1 MMSSWLLAD
10 LTALSAAPPTG
21 GNPSSQVISENGQS
35 LVQVVYTAVDNHL
48 YELRLE
54 PGQSWKATDLT
65 ALSGAP
71 DASSNP
77 FAFNFGSLRVYFRA
91 QDFHLH
97 ELRLEPR
104 QPWQAADLTALTN
117 TPDAAEGEPFAYNAF
132 PGESMSIEVLYRA
145 RDSHLYKLS
154 QGFQQ
159 PWSVLD
165 VTASSGALNAAVPPS
180 LLSRTF
186 AVPGRPRGSSTVA

>member
-1 MMSSWLLAD
+1 
-10 LTALSAAPPTG
+10 
-21 GNPSSQVISENGQS
+21 
-35 LVQVVYTAVDNHL
+35 
-48 YELRLE
+48 
-54 PGQSWKATDLT
+54 
-65 ALSGAP
+65 
-71 DASSNP
+71 
-77 FAFNFGSLRVYFRA
+77 VYFRA

-165 VTASSGALNAAVPPS
+165 VTASSGALNAAGSPFASVTNIRS
-180 LLSRTF
+180 SRPTSRIIYRGVDNHLHEIRLERQ
-186 AVPGRPRGSSTVA
+186 AWKAADLTADSGASDVVGDPRACVVWEPLQDMARVVFHTADHHLHELRLAISNSD